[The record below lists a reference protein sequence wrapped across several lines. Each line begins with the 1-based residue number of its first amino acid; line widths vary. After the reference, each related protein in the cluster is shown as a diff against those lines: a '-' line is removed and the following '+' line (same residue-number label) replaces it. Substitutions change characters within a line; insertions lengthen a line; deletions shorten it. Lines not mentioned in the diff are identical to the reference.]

1 MHFVKRFLTTILI
14 ILYCTTITGATIQMH
29 FCMGDLVERNFW
41 HNDEGPCSNCGM
53 DKEKSEKAGCCK
65 SENEFVKT
73 DHSQLTGEVS
83 FTILKTFSQAL
94 PFFFLDKPEHFSSI
108 TEESPY
114 ANAPPI
120 SPGIALFKRNCVYLI

>member
-1 MHFVKRFLTTILI
+1 MKSFLSTILI
-14 ILYCTTITGATIQMH
+14 ILYCTTITGATLQMH
-29 FCMGDLVERNFW
+29 YCMGDLVEKSFF
-41 HNDEGPCSNCGM
+41 HNKEVSCSSCGM

-73 DHSQLTGEVS
+73 NHSQLTGEAS
-83 FTILKTFSQAL
+83 FTLLKTFSQAL

-108 TEESPY
+108 TEETPH

-120 SPGIALFKRNCVYLI
+120 SPGIALFKRHCVYLI